1 MNSKADGAE
10 GSIETSFSLSEERLS
25 LTTLCWLFFRIACSS
40 FGGYMAMISAT
51 QNLVVERRKL
61 LSDDDVL
68 NGVSLASILPGPIAI
83 NVVAY
88 VGYRLRGNLGALVS
102 VCAAIT
108 PALLLML
115 LLSFAYIHLA
125 HLEVVGHIFA
135 GVVPAVA
142 SIILAAAW
150 SMWRKSINTKREAAL
165 AIAAAAALL
174 YISGIA
180 TTLVVI
186 ALAAIMGWWWF
197 GRSGATSY
205 SSVTAGFSGSLNEAV
220 SFSVNPPVLL
230 KSPDR
235 SVPSAQSNLLLLA
248 SVPSLALITFISPG
262 IFFKLFYVFASFSLL
277 MFGGAYVFIPV
288 LQDAVVSTYG
298 WVTQREFVDAVAMSQ
313 MMPGPV
319 IVSVAFIGFKAA
331 GLLGAL
337 VSIVAIILPST
348 VVMLLCTRML
358 DRIQQ
363 SQASRAA
370 LRGVRAAVVGMVI
383 AAALLIGKTS
393 DPSWISLA
401 IFIAAL
407 IALLRYRI
415 EAVWLLPVAGLCGF
429 LMY

>member
-1 MNSKADGAE
+1 M
-10 GSIETSFSLSEERLS
+10 
-25 LTTLCWLFFRIACSS
+25 
-40 FGGYMAMISAT
+40 
-51 QNLVVERRKL
+51 
-61 LSDDDVL
+61 
-68 NGVSLASILPGPIAI
+68 
-83 NVVAY
+83 
-88 VGYRLRGNLGALVS
+88 
-102 VCAAIT
+102 
-108 PALLLML
+108 
-115 LLSFAYIHLA
+115 
-125 HLEVVGHIFA
+125 
-135 GVVPAVA
+135 
-142 SIILAAAW
+142 
-150 SMWRKSINTKREAAL
+150 
-165 AIAAAAALL
+165 
-174 YISGIA
+174 
-180 TTLVVI
+180 I